1 MNMDAS
7 KSKSSSLKPVFLT
20 LPYNENLFSSLEKL
34 VTSEKQLDGLII
46 DLMQTGFSL
55 PLESLSKFMLYG
67 NKLLNHDGL
76 LLLIKPDGAL
86 CLAKDDPAGGFSI
99 SLYDSPLGF
108 TSRYPEFAEY
118 ARSSVLGI
126 DPRYIRNFNYTL
138 ARHVLG
144 ASFPILTAE
153 GKKQRQNYTLDLSQN
168 RIVQLIDDYT
178 SVEAILHTL
187 ETRHSQSTEETLQ
200 RLRELEAAGLIFPLF
215 SRVDFL
221 AKCYQNK
228 KPFRL
233 GRYMVESGIISEAQL
248 QLLLEQQQEEQLDS
262 PEHTLLGIM
271 AVKAGYIT
279 TRMLQSM
286 LVDQFLYGG
295 NRRHPQS
302 ELSGVSENSAMESM
316 RDSMIGTLG
325 AMDTPGLLQSLGTAN
340 KTGLLTIEDRDK
352 VLLLEVLDGR
362 PISAKM
368 NKLRGHEALLEFV
381 TTWTDGIFVFK
392 DKGSSSE
399 LDQSCQITRN
409 LSRILLDAALCQDHI
424 QTILNFLHQGQKTVL
439 ERRGNFDQSWQLINS
454 KPLYFIDETEVTPE
468 DRLSISHLATLIDS
482 FRSVEEIVKSFDIWP
497 SHRVLKA
504 LYLLLEQDLVAVQ
517 TGNLFGPLAVFQKI
531 VLDVEALIGRD
542 ANKVILQA
550 SLYFV
555 HGDSTSADRFQID
568 QYSRISVNMNHIQH
582 AGEPVTAVLVEL
594 RQWMEAYLGYCR
606 QKVAAETID
615 ALVSAAVRKKT

>member
-1 MNMDAS
+1 MDAS
-7 KSKSSSLKPVFLT
+7 KAKLVSLKPVFLT
-20 LPYNENLFSSLEKL
+20 LPYQESLFASLEKL
-34 VTSEKQLDGLII
+34 VSSEKQLDGLII

-55 PLESLSKFMLYG
+55 PLESLSKFMVYG

-108 TSRYPEFAEY
+108 TSRYPAFAEY
-118 ARSSVLGI
+118 ARSAVPGI
-126 DPRYIRNFNYTL
+126 DARYIQNFNNTL

-144 ASFPILTAE
+144 ASIPILTFE
-153 GKKQRQNYTLDLSQN
+153 GKTQRKNYTLDLAQN

-187 ETRHSQSTEETLQ
+187 ESRHSQSPDETLQ
-200 RLRELEAAGLIFPLF
+200 RLRELEAAAMIFPLF
-215 SRVDFL
+215 ARVDFL

-233 GRYMVESGIISEAQL
+233 GRYMVESGIITEAQL
-248 QLLLEQQQEEQLDS
+248 QLLLEQQQEEQLDN
-262 PEHTLLGIM
+262 PEHALLGIL
-271 AVKAGYIT
+271 AVKAGYIS

-295 NRRHPQS
+295 SRRRPQS
-302 ELSGVSENSAMESM
+302 ELSGVSENSAIESM
-316 RDSMIGTLG
+316 RDSMIGSLG

-362 PISAKM
+362 PIAAKM

-392 DKGSSSE
+392 DKGSSPE
-399 LDQSCQITRN
+399 LDQSCRITRN
-409 LSRILLDAALCQDHI
+409 LSRILLDSALCQDHI
-424 QTILNFLHQGQKTVL
+424 QYIVNFMHQGQKTIL
-439 ERRGNFDQSWQLINS
+439 ERRSNFDQNWQLINN
-454 KPLYFIDETEVTPE
+454 KPLQFIDETEVTPE
-468 DRLSISHLATLIDS
+468 DRLSISHLASLIDS

-497 SHRVLKA
+497 THRVLKA

-517 TGNLFGPLAVFQKI
+517 TGNLFGPLSVFQKI

-555 HGDSTSADRFQID
+555 HGDSASADRFQID
-568 QYSRISVNMNHIQH
+568 QYSRISVNMNHMQT